1 MKYLLYYLLFIN
13 TLSFLFYG
21 IDKYQYQKFSI
32 ESSVKQQEEY
42 LKLIDNIKYKSIHK
56 KWRIKESILLLFS
69 FLMGSFGS
77 IFAMYLFHHKTKH
90 LKFVIINFLT
100 SLLWLFIIIKIT
112 KVI

>member
-21 IDKYQYQKFSI
+21 ID
-32 ESSVKQQEEY
+32 
-42 LKLIDNIKYKSIHK
+42 KYKSIHK

-77 IFAMYLFHHKTKH
+77 LFAMYLFHHKTKH
-90 LKFVIINFLT
+90 FKFVIINFLT